1 MKGKLVTASEFSKEE
16 LNEIKSKFEALF
28 NEEIEFEVT
37 VDPSLYGGF
46 YANVNNMVYDLSIK
60 SYLDRIQAYVGDDDT
75 YQSNQSIDD
84 IVSAVIGDVQNTE
97 ESQKFKQELED
108 QIGDFKEKYDI
119 SKIGIVERVGDGIA
133 FVRGLK
139 DCKYGELLQ
148 FENESYGIVMN
159 LEVERVGAVLLNGVI
174 NVTEDSMVRH
184 TGEVVSVPVGDALL
198 GRVVNP
204 LGAPIDGKGRIL
216 SEKRRPIESPAPQI
230 IERQTVNQ
238 PLQTGI
244 MAIDSMI
251 PIGRGQRELIIGDRQ
266 TGKTAIAVDTILNQ
280 KNTGVICVYV
290 AVAQKASTVAE
301 IVNRLD
307 EYGALDYTVIV
318 TSTAS
323 DTATMQYIAPYAGC
337 TIAEE
342 FMHQGKD
349 VLVVY
354 DDLSKHAVAY
364 RTMSLLLRRP
374 PGREAYPGDVFYLH
388 SRLLER
394 AAKLSDDLGGGSMTA
409 LPIVET
415 MDGDISSY
423 IPTNV
428 ISITDGQIYLEAEL
442 FNSGQRPAINVGLSV
457 SRVGGAAQI
466 KAMRRVAG
474 PLRIELAQY
483 RELEVFSQFAAD
495 LDKATQD
502 ALSNGKRLT
511 QALIQPQYAPLAVED
526 QVIILCVADAKL
538 LMKVPTESVR
548 QFSAQFLDFF
558 NARHAE
564 VRREILEE
572 GRLSDENAKIIQD
585 SAEEFL
591 QSFNPPSE
599 SVGDQ
604 RGNMEQA
611 ITGSEGD
618 ADMKTKNDEEVSGL
632 DK

>member
-16 LNEIKSKFEALF
+16 LREITKKFEALF
-28 NEEIEFEVT
+28 NEEIDFDIS
-37 VDPSLYGGF
+37 VDPALRGGF

-75 YQSNQSIDD
+75 YKSNQSIDD
-84 IVSAVIGDVQNTE
+84 IVSGIVGEVQNAE
-97 ESQKFKQELED
+97 ESRKFKKDLEE
-108 QIGDFKEKYDI
+108 QISEFKEKYDI

-159 LEVERVGAVLLNGVI
+159 LEMERVGAVLLNGVT

-216 SEKRRPIESPAPQI
+216 SEKRRPIESPAPHI

-280 KNTGVICVYV
+280 KNENVVCIYV
-290 AVAQKASTVAE
+290 AIAQKASTVAE

-307 EYGALDYTVIV
+307 EYGALDYTVVV

-337 TIAEE
+337 AIAEE
-342 FMHQGKD
+342 FMYQGKD

-457 SRVGGAAQI
+457 SRVGGSAQI
-466 KAMRRVAG
+466 KAMRKVAG

-502 ALSNGKRLT
+502 ALNNGKRLT
-511 QALIQPQYAPLAVED
+511 QALIQPQYEPIAVED
-526 QVIILCVADAKL
+526 QVIVLCVADAKL
-538 LMKVPTESVR
+538 LMEIPAESVR
-548 QFSAQFLDFF
+548 KFIEQFLDYF

-564 VRREILEE
+564 IRNDITET
-572 GRLSDENAKIIQD
+572 GKLSEENAKIIQD
-585 SAEEFL
+585 SAAEFL
-591 QSFNPPSE
+591 QTFNPPAE
-599 SVGDQ
+599 SVSDQ
-604 RGNMEQA
+604 HA
-611 ITGSEGD
+611 TITGGGNN
-618 ADMKTKNDEEVSGL
+618 ADMMPKSDEEVSGL
-632 DK
+632 EK